1 MKQFI
6 LILLIFSPFFIN
18 AQDTGIQFEHN
29 ANWQAVQAKAKAE
42 NKFIFM
48 DCFTTWCGPCK
59 YMSSAIF
66 PQQEVGDY
74 MNDKYVSLKVQL
86 DTTKNDNEYVKGWY
100 SDAHNIAKQ
109 YQVQVFP
116 TYLIFDAEGNIVHR
130 FVGSSPVEEF
140 LAHIKKSI
148 NPETQYY
155 TLLRQYEN
163 GKKDETLL
171 RNLAMA
177 AQAAYDPENAAKISD
192 EYVATQKDLYTEE
205 NLNFLKSFT
214 TKSSD
219 KGFDIMLKEADKVDA
234 ILGPGTSASVVHPV
248 IMQEEVYS
256 NFSREPGASPD
267 WDKMKAGLSK
277 KYPANAEEALAQ
289 GKVVWYQFA
298 RDWDQY
304 QTAIVDYMNKYGDNI
319 TPGELNNYAW
329 TVFQNCPDMKCVS
342 QALEW
347 SKRSFKDEQ
356 NPMYIDTY
364 ANILYKLGRKD
375 EAITW
380 EKKALELAPESEK
393 KGYQDTIDKMKNNE
407 KTWN

>member
-1 MKQFI
+1 
-6 LILLIFSPFFIN
+6 
-18 AQDTGIQFEHN
+18 
-29 ANWQAVQAKAKAE
+29 
-42 NKFIFM
+42 
-48 DCFTTWCGPCK
+48 
-59 YMSSAIF
+59 
-66 PQQEVGDY
+66 
-74 MNDKYVSLKVQL
+74 MNDKFVSLKVQL

-100 SDAHNIAKQ
+100 SDAHNIAAQ
-109 YQVQVFP
+109 YQVRVFP
-116 TYLIFDAEGNIVHR
+116 TYLIFDPEGNIVHR
-130 FVGSSPVEEF
+130 FVGSSPAEEF
-140 LAHIKKSI
+140 LANVKKSV

-155 TLLRQYEN
+155 TLLNKYKKGQ
-163 GKKDETLL
+163 KDEALL

-192 EYVATQKDLYTEE
+192 EYVATQKDLYNEE

-219 KGFDIMLKEADKVDA
+219 RGFEIMLNEADKVDA

-256 NFSREPGASPD
+256 HFSREPGAKPD
-267 WDKMKAGLSK
+267 WDKMQAGLSR
-277 KYPANAEEALAQ
+277 KYPAHAEEALAQ
-289 GKVVWYQFA
+289 GKVIWYQFA

-319 TPGELNNYAW
+319 SPGELNNYAW

-356 NPMYIDTY
+356 NSMYIDTY

-380 EKKALELAPESEK
+380 EQKALELAPESEK
-393 KGYQDTIDKMKNNE
+393 QGYRDTIDKMKNDE